1 MLSFTCGIKKK
12 RQQQQ
17 KYKPELIGTE
27 HRLVV
32 AMGWGN
38 EGNEWKCQRV
48 YTSITSTFW
57 WCNVQHDDCS

>member
-1 MLSFTCGIKKK
+1 MLSFTCGIKEK

-38 EGNEWKCQRV
+38 EGNE
-48 YTSITSTFW
+48 
-57 WCNVQHDDCS
+57 